1 MSLQQDVLDS
11 IGPQGVEKDKL
22 RERVG
27 NIGQGE
33 LDVVVNALLRAQRLR
48 LTFGRYEVVASN
60 RPLGT
65 MPTSAQPPTAAEEL
79 AANIGPAM
87 RVCQDCGE
95 PKELEKEFSLSNLGK
110 GYLKTCKKCV
120 GKRSHRGKAQQD
132 SAPTAVAARP
142 AIKVTLSPT
151 AQDPPPAPP
160 LDSACE
166 NAKAR
171 RQAALNKIAM
181 LEVDLANQRAVVTRC
196 DDFLALHA
204 EFAGGGA

>member
-11 IGPQGVEKDKL
+11 IGPQGVERDKL

-33 LDVVVNALLRAQRLR
+33 LDVAVNALLRAQRLR

-65 MPTSAQPPTAAEEL
+65 MPTRAQPPTATEEL
-79 AANIGPAM
+79 AANIGPAT
-87 RVCQDCGE
+87 RVCQDCGD
-95 PKELEKEFSLSNLGK
+95 PKELEKEFSRSNLGK
-110 GYLKTCKKCV
+110 GYLKTCKRCV
-120 GKRSHRGKAQQD
+120 GKRSHAGKAQG
-132 SAPTAVAARP
+132 SAPTAAAAPP
-142 AIKVTLSPT
+142 AIKVTSPI
-151 AQDPPPAPP
+151 AEEPPPVPP
-160 LDSACE
+160 LGSACE

-181 LEVDLANQRAVVTRC
+181 LELDLANQRAVVTRC
-196 DDFLALHA
+196 DDFLVLHA
-204 EFAGGGA
+204 EFAEGDA